1 MNAEIFVG
9 KVGGN
14 TMSDIFMDTAKVMP
28 KRQVTIPKRIRE
40 LLNLENRD
48 YATFLVNKNKV
59 EIRNSNVLIKQNIK
73 NKRRCNK
80 NMTIEEI
87 KKLIQNGEKIN
98 VEFKESGDSLTKNVF
113 DSVCSFN
120 TEQVGIFYLS

>member
-1 MNAEIFVG
+1 
-9 KVGGN
+9 
-14 TMSDIFMDTAKVMP
+14 MSDIFMDTAKVMP